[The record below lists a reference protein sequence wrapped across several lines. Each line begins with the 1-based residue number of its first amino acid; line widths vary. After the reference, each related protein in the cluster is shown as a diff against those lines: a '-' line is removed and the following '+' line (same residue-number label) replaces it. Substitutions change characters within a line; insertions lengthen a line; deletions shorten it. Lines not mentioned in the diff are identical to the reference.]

1 MQKDTLLQTKYGTN
15 ELVEAFK
22 ANNEAVLK
30 SIYKENYNK
39 VLVYILQ
46 HAGTEQQAKDIY
58 QEAFISLWEN
68 VKNGQLSA
76 TGSTSLNGYLFVT
89 AKNRWIDLMRSEKNK
104 KMVPTSKINGSAILH
119 SAHETD
125 EEYAEMDEKINKV
138 MMAFNKIGKECK
150 VLLTRVYFEKK
161 SMKDIGA
168 ELNLDAASARNK
180 KYRCMQK
187 LRELANEK

>member
-1 MQKDTLLQTKYGTN
+1 
-15 ELVEAFK
+15 
-22 ANNEAVLK
+22 
-30 SIYKENYNK
+30 
-39 VLVYILQ
+39 
-46 HAGTEQQAKDIY
+46 
-58 QEAFISLWEN
+58 
-68 VKNGQLSA
+68 
-76 TGSTSLNGYLFVT
+76 
-89 AKNRWIDLMRSEKNK
+89 MRSEKNK